1 MKIITIHQPEHL
13 PWLGLF
19 NKIAKAEIFVLL
31 DTVQF
36 EKNYFQNRNRILG
49 TSGQPQWIG
58 IPVNT
63 KNHEDNNIKNTKIS
77 IAGNTKNWKKEY
89 LRTIT
94 YCYSK
99 HNFFNDVFPLLE
111 ECINIDTEYFADINI
126 AIIKKF
132 CDALDIHPEYIRSS
146 EIDYGGG
153 FKSDLN
159 LNITKAVGGD
169 VYISGPSGR
178 DYLDMKSFEDENI
191 KVVFND
197 YNHPTYPQRR
207 TQEFVSHLSALDL
220 FMNVGFAESKRII
233 MQDNEVLYEFDKSVS
248 EICK

>member
-19 NKIAKAEIFVLL
+19 NKIAKAETFVLL
-31 DTVQF
+31 DTVQY
-36 EKNYFQNRNRILG
+36 EKNYFQNRNRIMG

-63 KNHEDNNIKNTKIS
+63 KNHEENTIRTTKIS
-77 IAGNTKNWKKEY
+77 VSGNTKNWKKEY

-99 HNFFNDVFPLLE
+99 HPYFSDVFPLVE
-111 ECINIDTEYFADINI
+111 ESINLDTEYFADINI
-126 AIIKKF
+126 FMIKKF
-132 CDALDIHPEYIRSS
+132 CDALDIHPEFIRSS

-153 FKSDLN
+153 FKSYLN
-159 LNITKAVGGD
+159 LNITKAVHGD

-178 DYLDMKSFEDENI
+178 EYLDLDSFKEAGI
-191 KVVFND
+191 RVVFND
-197 YNHPTYPQRR
+197 YDHPVYPQRR
-207 TQEFVSHLSALDL
+207 SKEFVSHLSALDL
-220 FMNVGFAESKRII
+220 FMNVGFAEAKNII
-233 MQDNEVLYEFDKSVS
+233 MTGNEKLHEFDGSDSDVL
-248 EICK
+248 

>member
-19 NKIAKAEIFVLL
+19 NKIAKAETFVLL

-36 EKNYFQNRNRILG
+36 EKNYFQNRNRIMG
-49 TSGQPQWIG
+49 TSGEPQWIG

-63 KNHEDNNIKNTKIS
+63 KNHEENTIRTTKIQ
-77 IAGNTKNWKKEY
+77 IVGNTKNWKKEY
-89 LRTIT
+89 LRTIN

-99 HNFFNDVFPLLE
+99 YPFFHDVFPLVE
-111 ECINIDTEYFADINI
+111 ESINIETEYFADINI
-126 AIIKKF
+126 AMIKRF
-132 CDALDIHPEYIRSS
+132 CDALNIHPEYIRSS

-169 VYISGPSGR
+169 AYISGPSGR
-178 DYLDMKSFEDENI
+178 DYLDLQSFEDAGI

-197 YNHPTYPQRR
+197 YDHPVYPQRR
-207 TQEFVSHLSALDL
+207 SKEFISHLSALDL
-220 FMNVGFAESKRII
+220 FMNVGFAEAKKII
-233 MQDNEVLYEFDKSVS
+233 MEGNEHFYNFDKTVS
-248 EICK
+248 DIR